1 MNSNDIH
8 TLLKAGYSK
17 AEIEAMDQPAQAEPE
32 QTPAEPQQTQ
42 PAPEQTRAE
51 PEQTQPEPK
60 QTQNAPEDG
69 YAKLEALLNQFI
81 NTAQTANLN
90 ANMAGG
96 VQQKSTTD
104 ILAGVIAPPAKK
116 ERTK

>member
-1 MNSNDIH
+1 MNSNDIL
-8 TLLKAGYSK
+8 TLLKAGYTK
-17 AEIEAMDQPAQAEPE
+17 AEIEAMDQPAPAEPE
-32 QTPAEPQQTQ
+32 QTPAEP
-42 PAPEQTRAE
+42 A
-51 PEQTQPEPK
+51 QTQPEPAPTPAEPE

-69 YAKLEALLNQFI
+69 YAKLEALLNKFI

-90 ANMAGG
+90 ANMAEGM
-96 VQQKSTTD
+96 QQKSTTD

>member
-1 MNSNDIH
+1 MNSNDIL

-17 AEIEAMDQPAQAEPE
+17 AEIEAMDQPAQTEPEQTQAEPE
-32 QTPAEPQQTQ
+32 QTPAEPE
-42 PAPEQTRAE
+42 PAPA
-51 PEQTQPEPK
+51 EPK
-60 QTQNAPEDG
+60 QTQQAPEDG

-116 ERTK
+116 ERTNK

>member
-1 MNSNDIH
+1 MNSNDIL
-8 TLLKAGYSK
+8 TLLKAGYTK
-17 AEIEAMDQPAQAEPE
+17 AEIEAMDQPA
-32 QTPAEPQQTQ
+32 PAEP
-42 PAPEQTRAE
+42 APTPAE
-51 PEQTQPEPK
+51 PEQTQPEPAPTPAETE
-60 QTQNAPEDG
+60 QTQHAPEDG

-96 VQQKSTTD
+96 MQQKSTTD

>member
-1 MNSNDIH
+1 MNSNDIL
-8 TLLKAGYSK
+8 TLLKAGYTK
-17 AEIEAMDQPAQAEPE
+17 AEIEAMDQPAPVEPE
-32 QTPAEPQQTQ
+32 QTQ
-42 PAPEQTRAE
+42 AE
-51 PEQTQPEPK
+51 PEQTQPEPAPTPVEPE
-60 QTQNAPEDG
+60 QTQHAPEDG

-96 VQQKSTTD
+96 MQQKSTTD